1 MIRLLQYFVKE
12 KLSSIFLGDQNPEL
26 LYVCEVDP
34 VHAKMPRTMHVH
46 EDRVEIVL
54 IVEGFGDYTIHNNK
68 YHVQKGD
75 LLFFNSGVIHDEAVC
90 EDQNILTYCAA
101 IKNLQITGLEK
112 NEILSNLMCPVIHL
126 DQDFEKVKQI
136 FLLLCD
142 TVKEETNCKTEMS
155 HYLMRAFVV
164 KVHDCIEKYEVPMAP
179 IPYNLGIQIKQ
190 YIDAHYLEDLNLSKI
205 SEALHIN
212 TYYLSHVFKEMVG
225 YSPMQYVMRR
235 RVGEAQNLLLNTED
249 SITKIAMWVGY
260 NNSNYFQLVFSTI
273 VGMSPGRYRKS
284 WVKETDTPEFFDK
297 TGK

>member
-1 MIRLLQYFVKE
+1 VVRLLQYFVKE
-12 KLSSIFLGDQNPEL
+12 KLSSIFVENQNPEL

-90 EDQNILTYCAA
+90 EDQKILTYCAA
-101 IKNLQITGLEK
+101 IKNLQITGLGK

-126 DQDFEKVKQI
+126 DQDFAKVKQI

-164 KVHDCIEKYEVPMAP
+164 KVHDCIEKYEVPMVP
-179 IPYNLGIQIKQ
+179 LPYNLGIQIKQ

-235 RVGEAQNLLLNTED
+235 RVGEAQNLLINTED
-249 SITKIAMWVGY
+249 SITKIAMRVGY

>member
-1 MIRLLQYFVKE
+1 VIRLLQYFVKE
-12 KLSSIFLGDQNPEL
+12 KLSSIFVENQNPDL

-54 IVEGFGDYTIHNNK
+54 IVEGFGEYTIHNNK

-90 EDQNILTYCAA
+90 EDQKILTYCAA
-101 IKNLQITGLEK
+101 IKNLQITGLGK

-126 DQDFEKVKQI
+126 DQDFEKVKKI
-136 FLLLCD
+136 FLLLYD

-164 KVHDCIEKYEVPMAP
+164 KVHDCIEKYEVPIVP
-179 IPYNLGIQIKQ
+179 LPYNLGIQIKQ
-190 YIDAHYLEDLNLSKI
+190 YIDAHYLENLNLSKI

-225 YSPMQYVMRR
+225 YSPMHYVMRR
-235 RVGEAQNLLLNTED
+235 RVGEAQNLLINTED
-249 SITKIAMWVGY
+249 SITKIAMRVGY

-273 VGMSPGRYRKS
+273 VGMSPGRYRKA